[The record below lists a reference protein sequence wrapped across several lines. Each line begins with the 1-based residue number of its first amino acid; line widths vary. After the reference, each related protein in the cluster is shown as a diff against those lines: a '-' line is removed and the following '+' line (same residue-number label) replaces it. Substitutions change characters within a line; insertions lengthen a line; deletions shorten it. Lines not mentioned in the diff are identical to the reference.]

1 MKNITLD
8 GNALR
13 LMAAHLPESVQQ
25 MAEVV
30 GWEATASLIARF
42 GGSCFP
48 VPRGLRPGGD
58 ERLSL
63 LLEVLTPAQ
72 MQRFMH
78 TFGGESSFVIPK
90 CDHARREWRNRL
102 FIRDLQAAITAGE
115 SRRMALSYLCPRYG
129 IGNTSA
135 WKIIR
140 EYGILGGDKHES
152 LH

>member
-1 MKNITLD
+1 MKNIILD

-13 LMAAHLPESVQQ
+13 LMAEHLPESVRQ

-48 VPRGLRPGGD
+48 VPRGRSHHGD
-58 ERLSL
+58 KRLLL

-78 TFGGESSFVIPK
+78 TFGGESSFIIPK

-102 FIRDLQAAITAGE
+102 FVRDLQAALTAGE

-129 IGNTSA
+129 IGNTIA

-140 EYGILGGDKHES
+140 EYGLSGDVKHES